1 MRGFIVW
8 LLLVGVLLSIALSQA
23 QANED
28 VLVMPGSPV
37 SSIFL
42 DFDPLPIAA
51 PIATPIALPIAL
63 PIATPEGE

>member
-8 LLLVGVLLSIALSQA
+8 LLLVGVLLSLALSQA
-23 QANED
+23 QANEN

-42 DFDPLPIAA
+42 DFDPLPIA
-51 PIATPIALPIAL
+51 L
-63 PIATPEGE
+63 PIATPTALPTATPTAG